1 LAIRNDAAAHGSAA
15 PPAVIVGAG
24 NTALSMAR
32 SLRAHGIRVIA
43 IDSERS
49 SLASHSRFFDFVQFS
64 GAYSEELV
72 GFLDHMAPRFG
83 TRPALLPSGDEH
95 VAILS
100 RHRERLER
108 SYFLNL
114 PAADVAEVLLDKE
127 LFSKLALRRGYP
139 IPETMNCESAEE
151 VEAAAARIQFPAIL
165 KPRIKNRATR
175 TNSPDKAFLCETPA
189 DLTAAYAT
197 LAQWEREAII
207 QEWIPGGDS
216 QIVFSLHY
224 IDRQGRDLVSF
235 EGRKIRQYLP
245 ECGSTS
251 CAIPIEADHVRALAA
266 RILTESN
273 ATGYCSVEFKID
285 PRTDTLRIIEPTIG
299 RPNLQVGLS
308 AANGI
313 DIVFAGYCDIVG
325 RPLPA
330 MRRRARPVSWLLL
343 PHDMRSAVF
352 YIRRGSLTWREYF
365 RSLKPPVHVLPWSF
379 RDYPLLAAAA
389 RRLGASVR
397 RRLAR

>member
-1 LAIRNDAAAHGSAA
+1 M

-32 SLRAHGIRVIA
+32 SLRAHGISVTA

-49 SLASHSRFFDFVQFS
+49 TLASHSRLFDFVQFS
-64 GAYSEELV
+64 GSYSEELV
-72 GFLDHMAPRFG
+72 GFLEDRAPRFG

-100 RHRERLER
+100 RHRERLAR

-114 PAADVAEVLLDKE
+114 PAPDVAEVLLDKE
-127 LFSKLALRRGYP
+127 LFSQLAARRNYP
-139 IPETMNCESAEE
+139 IPETTYCETADE
-151 VEAAAARIQFPAIL
+151 VDAAAARIRYPAII

-175 TNSPDKAFLCETPA
+175 THSPHKAFLCETPA

-197 LAQWEREAII
+197 LARWEPEALI

-251 CAIPIEADHVRALAA
+251 CAVPIEDDDVRALAA

-285 PRTDTLRIIEPTIG
+285 PRTNELRIIEPTIG

-313 DIVFAGYCDIVG
+313 DIVYAGYCDIVG
-325 RPLPA
+325 RPMPA
-330 MRRRARPVSWLLL
+330 MRRSARPVSWLLL

-365 RSLKPPVHVLPWSF
+365 RTLKPPVHVLPWSI
-379 RDYPLLAAAA
+379 RDYGLLAAAA
-389 RRLGASVR
+389 RRLGASMR
-397 RRLAR
+397 RRLSRSRHE

>member
-1 LAIRNDAAAHGSAA
+1 MRNDAAARGSAG

-32 SLRAHGIRVIA
+32 SLRAHGISVTA

-49 SLASHSRFFDFVQFS
+49 SLASHSRLFDFVQFS

-72 GFLDHMAPRFG
+72 GFLEDLARRLS

-114 PAADVAEVLLDKE
+114 PPPDVAEVLLDKE
-127 LFSKLALRRGYP
+127 LFSQLAVRRGYP
-139 IPETMNCESAEE
+139 IPETMTCESAEE
-151 VEAAAARIQFPAIL
+151 VATVATRIQFPAIL

-175 TNSPDKAFLCETPA
+175 TNSPHKAFLCETPA

-224 IDRQGRDLVSF
+224 IDRQGRDLISF

-251 CAIPIEADHVRALAA
+251 CAVPIEAEDVRALAA

-285 PRTDTLRIIEPTIG
+285 PRSDALRIIEPTIG

-325 RPLPA
+325 RPLPS
-330 MRRRARPVSWLLL
+330 MQRRTRRVSWLLM
-343 PHDMRSAVF
+343 PHDLRSALF

-365 RSLKPPVHVLPWSF
+365 RTLKPPVHVLPWSIG
-379 RDYPLLAAAA
+379 DYRLLAAAA
-389 RRLGASVR
+389 SRVAASIR